1 MKRRSCSEIFDW
13 DERVFNSRIN
23 NKAIRDFWRG
33 VKLCRKFLPRSS
45 RPGGGSQQTQSR
57 GSLEPRGTGKTS
69 LDTWP
74 RMAERGKTVEDMLN
88 VLLQICS
95 KATAG
100 YQNCQSGPWKD
111 RQDQH
116 RYGRVNCSEIIAQ
129 LECLRFLR

>member
-1 MKRRSCSEIFDW
+1 
-13 DERVFNSRIN
+13 
-23 NKAIRDFWRG
+23 
-33 VKLCRKFLPRSS
+33 
-45 RPGGGSQQTQSR
+45 
-57 GSLEPRGTGKTS
+57 
-69 LDTWP
+69 
-74 RMAERGKTVEDMLN
+74 MAERGKTVEDMLN
-88 VLLQICS
+88 VLQICS